1 MKMRLTREELT
12 DHIKEQVVPEIKE
25 FCDKNVAELVRENIE
40 KAVAPIRERTEALT
54 TQAFSQSSS
63 SKQRTREK
71 GDALGRCIR
80 ATAWAKLNDAGVDG
94 AIAQLKRW
102 GDDDLADKWQEAR
115 TKALSAGDA
124 ASGGFLVPEE
134 FSSELIELLRAR
146 SVVRAMGATT
156 ISISGSGTLNIPKL
170 TSGAAAAY
178 IGENTNIGKS
188 EQVFGNLKL
197 SFKKLAV
204 LTPISND
211 LIRYSSPGADQVVRT
226 DLVEAMRVKEDQKFI
241 RGDGT
246 DGAPRGLLSW
256 CPGGNKIAADGTV
269 SLVNTFQDLGKLV
282 LKLQEGN
289 TPMTSPGWLFAPRT
303 QQMLMTALNANGVP
317 AFRDEMSNGQLW
329 GFPFASTT
337 SIPITLDTTGAGT
350 NDESEIYFCDF
361 SQAVIGESSTL
372 QISASDTAAYHDG
385 SNVIAAYSQDQTV
398 IRAISEHDFGMRHDA
413 AVAILTGVD
422 WAPGA
427 F

>member
-1 MKMRLTREELT
+1 MRLTRDELT
-12 DHIKEQVVPEIKE
+12 DHIKEQIVPEIKE
-25 FCDKNVAELVRENIE
+25 FCDNNVAELVRENIE

-54 TQAFSQSSS
+54 TQAMNQTTIPH
-63 SKQRTREK
+63 KREREK
-71 GDALGRCIR
+71 GVALARCLR

-102 GDDDLADKWQEAR
+102 GDDDLAERWQDAR
-115 TKALSAGDA
+115 AKALSAGDA

-134 FSSELIELLRAR
+134 YSTELIELLRAR

-170 TSGAAAAY
+170 TSGATAAY
-178 IGENTNIGKS
+178 IGENTNIAES

-226 DLVEAMRVKEDQKFI
+226 DLVEGMRVKEDQKFI

-282 LKLQEGN
+282 LALQEGN
-289 TPMTSPGWLFAPRT
+289 VPMTTPGWLFAPRT
-303 QQMLMTALNANGVP
+303 EQMLMTALNANGVP
-317 AFRDEMSNGQLW
+317 AFRDEMSGGTLW
-329 GFPFASTT
+329 GFPFRSTT

-350 NDESEIYFCDF
+350 NDESEIYFVDF
-361 SQAVIGESSTL
+361 SQAIIGESSTL
-372 QISASDTAAYHDG
+372 QVSASDTAAYHDG

-398 IRAISEHDFGMRHDA
+398 VRAISEHDFGMRHDA
-413 AVAILTGVD
+413 AIAILTGVD
-422 WAPGA
+422 WAPGD

>member
-1 MKMRLTREELT
+1 MRLTREQLT

-25 FCDKNVAELVRENIE
+25 FCDNNVAELVRDNIE

-54 TQAFSQSSS
+54 TKAMAASSVPQ
-63 SKQRTREK
+63 KREREK
-71 GDALGRCIR
+71 GVALARCLR

-94 AIAQLKRW
+94 AISQLKRW

-134 FSSELIELLRAR
+134 YSTELIELLRAR

-156 ISISGSGTLNIPKL
+156 ISIAGSGTLNIPKL
-170 TSGAAAAY
+170 TSGATAAY
-178 IGENTNIGKS
+178 IGENTNIAES

-226 DLVEAMRVKEDQKFI
+226 DLVEGMRVKEDQKFI

-282 LKLQEGN
+282 LALQEGN
-289 TPMTSPGWLFAPRT
+289 VPMTTPGWLFAPRT
-303 QQMLMTALNANGVP
+303 EQMLMTALNANGVP
-317 AFRDEMSNGQLW
+317 AFRDEMAGGTLW
-329 GFPFASTT
+329 GFPFRSTT
-337 SIPITLDTTGAGT
+337 SIPITLDTTGAGS
-350 NDESEIYFCDF
+350 NDESEIYFVDF
-361 SQAVIGESSTL
+361 SQAIIGESASL
-372 QISASDTAAYHDG
+372 QVSASDTAAYHDG

-398 IRAISEHDFGMRHDA
+398 VRAISEHDFGMRHDA
-413 AVAILTGVD
+413 AIAVLTGVD
-422 WAPGA
+422 WAPGD

>member
-1 MKMRLTREELT
+1 MRLTRDQLT
-12 DHIKEQVVPEIKE
+12 DHIKEQVVPQIKD
-25 FCDKNVAELVRENIE
+25 FCDGNVADLVRENIE
-40 KAVAPIRERTEALT
+40 QVVAPIRERTEALT
-54 TQAFSQSSS
+54 TQAIAKSSVSQ
-63 SKQRTREK
+63 RREREK
-71 GDALGRCIR
+71 GEALARCLR

-94 AIAQLKRW
+94 AITQLKRW
-102 GDDDLADKWQEAR
+102 GDDDIAERWQEAR

-134 FSSELIELLRAR
+134 YSTELIELLRAR

-156 ISISGSGTLNIPKL
+156 ISIAGSGTLNIPKL
-170 TSGAAAAY
+170 TSGATAAY
-178 IGENTNIGKS
+178 IGENTNIAES

-226 DLVEAMRVKEDQKFI
+226 DLVEGMRVKEDQKFI

-289 TPMTSPGWLFAPRT
+289 VPMTTPGWLFAPRT
-303 QQMLMTALNANGVP
+303 EQMLMTSLNANGVP
-317 AFRDEMSNGQLW
+317 AFRDEMSGGTLW
-329 GFPFASTT
+329 GFPFRSTT

-350 NDESEIYFCDF
+350 NDESEIYFVDF
-361 SQAVIGESSTL
+361 SQAVIGESSSL
-372 QISASDTAAYHDG
+372 QVSASDTAAYHDG

-398 IRAISEHDFGMRHDA
+398 VRAISEHDFGMRHDA
-413 AVAILTGVD
+413 AIAILTGVD